1 MLIKVNVHEAKTNL
15 SKLLARVE
23 EGEEVIIA
31 KAGKPV
37 ARLVPIEKQT
47 TQRIPGS
54 AKGKLVVANDF
65 DASLPEDILKDFEKC
80 DCC

>member
-1 MLIKVNVHEAKTNL
+1 MLLKVNVHEAKTNL

-31 KAGKPV
+31 KAGKHV

-47 TQRIPGS
+47 AQRIPGS
-54 AKGKLVVANDF
+54 AKEKLVVANDF
-65 DASLPEDILKDFEKC
+65 DAPLPEDILKDFEKC